1 MGRMECKIVIITRR
15 EICWY
20 KKQRDF
26 FCLLDFFLKGSNPK
40 IQIHED
46 KQDSRNSQTPN
57 FRTSVVSVPLAAL
70 YPSKIP
76 PVCRTFV
83 EKND

>member
-26 FCLLDFFLKGSNPK
+26 FCLLDFFWRVP
-40 IQIHED
+40 IQ
-46 KQDSRNSQTPN
+46 KSKFTK
-57 FRTSVVSVPLAAL
+57 TSKTAEIAKLPIFGRLS
-70 YPSKIP
+70 
-76 PVCRTFV
+76 
-83 EKND
+83 

>member
-46 KQDSRNSQTPN
+46 KQDSR
-57 FRTSVVSVPLAAL
+57 
-70 YPSKIP
+70 K
-76 PVCRTFV
+76 
-83 EKND
+83 